1 MEVAKVSGKAEWGP
15 IHLTHPHS
23 VDWQWRSNSSF
34 SFRSSRGAFALPKS
48 WIPHA
53 SPHIVFKAPNNHS
66 QRAPQYLTHRV
77 LCGVFDSNRTQATG
91 KNMETSPKSV
101 TVQVA
106 FELVQAGHR
115 YLDVRTLEE
124 FNAGH
129 VEDAINVPYMFK
141 VGEGMVK
148 NPNFIEEVLSHF
160 TKDDKI
166 VIGCQS
172 GRRSLMAAKDLIV
185 VDFTGVT
192 DVGGGYS
199 TWVQSGL
206 PVKT

>member
-1 MEVAKVSGKAEWGP
+1 MDVAISSGKTEWGVT
-15 IHLTHPHS
+15 HLCHPYF
-23 VDWQWRSNSSF
+23 VGWQWRNNSF
-34 SFRSSRGAFALPKS
+34 FTFRGSYRALALPKS
-48 WIPHA
+48 QIMHA
-53 SPHIVFKAPNNHS
+53 SPHIMFSTSKNHS
-66 QRAPQYLTHRV
+66 QGTPQYLFDRV
-77 LCGVFDSNRTQATG
+77 LSGVSDRKRTQATG
-91 KNMETSPKSV
+91 KNMDTSPKSV

-141 VGEGMVK
+141 AGEGMVK

-166 VIGCQS
+166 IVGCQS
-172 GRRSLMAAKDLIV
+172 GRRSLMATKDLIA

-199 TWVQSGL
+199 AWVQSGL

>member
-1 MEVAKVSGKAEWGP
+1 MDVAIARGKAEWG
-15 IHLTHPHS
+15 ITHHCHPYS
-23 VDWQWRSNSSF
+23 VGWQWRNNPF
-34 SFRSSRGAFALPKS
+34 CNFRGSHGALALPRS
-48 WIPHA
+48 RILHS
-53 SPHIVFKAPNNHS
+53 SPHIMFNTFKNHS
-66 QRAPQYLTHRV
+66 QGSPQYLLDRV
-77 LCGVFDSNRTQATG
+77 FSGVSDSKRTQATG
-91 KNMETSPKSV
+91 KNMDTSPKSV

-141 VGEGMVK
+141 AGEGMVK
-148 NPNFIEEVLSHF
+148 NTNFIEEVLSNF
-160 TKDDKI
+160 AKDDKI
-166 VIGCQS
+166 IVGCQS
-172 GRRSLMAAKDLIV
+172 GRRSLMAAKDLIA

-199 TWVQSGL
+199 AWVQSGL

>member
-1 MEVAKVSGKAEWGP
+1 
-15 IHLTHPHS
+15 
-23 VDWQWRSNSSF
+23 
-34 SFRSSRGAFALPKS
+34 
-48 WIPHA
+48 
-53 SPHIVFKAPNNHS
+53 
-66 QRAPQYLTHRV
+66 
-77 LCGVFDSNRTQATG
+77 
-91 KNMETSPKSV
+91 METSPKSV

-141 VGEGMVK
+141 GGEGMAK

-166 VIGCQS
+166 VVGCQS
-172 GRRSLMAAKDLIV
+172 GRRSLMAAKDLID

-199 TWVQSGL
+199 SWVQSGF
-206 PVKT
+206 PIKTSPDLK